1 MPNARRVVL
10 LEADTINRFSTE
22 RILRRED
29 YWVFATDEAS
39 AAMRVSAVS
48 AIDLVLVDVGL
59 GRLEAIPR
67 WQRRRGDATF
77 HGVPESVTDGY
88 AVLRPLHVD
97 PSSARFPVV
106 TLKLGEQPAEQP
118 PLCRFAVVEFLPRPW
133 KASGLVEGLDALFRD
148 LAKADSE
155 AEAAPPAEWPAAEE
169 ERAPAAP
176 ISRPFESIPA
186 ALRTALVVDPD
197 DGDRRALVACLAEN
211 GFSVHEAANAAEGL
225 RLAVARRPWLVITE
239 TRLPDESGLAFCRR
253 VRGHSLLRRTPVV
266 FLSAR
271 DECESRYQAMKAGAD
286 DYLAKP
292 APSRELLIRLELLL
306 RRFAEIELGGE
317 GALLRGAVELVGAP
331 AVLQIC
337 HLNQLTGVLVA
348 RRGSQSVRIAFRHG
362 QVVSAVGPD
371 HEGPL
376 VVYDFIGWPQGQF
389 EFDRDAVI
397 EGPSIAADFNA
408 LLLEGCR
415 RLDERRRGR
424 PIDSTPAPPLTRPAR
439 LA

>member
-1 MPNARRVVL
+1 VRGPRVTNARRVVL
-10 LEADTINRFSTE
+10 LEADTVNRFSTE

-29 YWVFATDEAS
+29 YWVFTTDDPV
-39 AAMRVSAVS
+39 AAVRVAAVS
-48 AIDLVLVDVGL
+48 AIDLVLVDMGL
-59 GRLEAIPR
+59 GRLAAVPR
-67 WQRRRGDATF
+67 WQRRRGDASF
-77 HGVPESVTDGY
+77 HGVPQSVTDSY

-97 PSSARFPVV
+97 PSAARFPVV
-106 TLKLGEQPAEQP
+106 MLNLAENSVEP
-118 PLCRFAVVEFLPRPW
+118 PPTCRFAVVEFLPRPW
-133 KASGLVEGLDALFRD
+133 KASGLVEGLDNLFRD
-148 LAKADSE
+148 LLRSEPEADPAPE
-155 AEAAPPAEWPAAEE
+155 ADRPAASA
-169 ERAPAAP
+169 ERAPVAQP
-176 ISRPFESIPA
+176 RPFESTPI

-197 DGDRRALVACLAEN
+197 AADRRDLVACLADN
-211 GFSVHEAANAAEGL
+211 GFSVHEAATAAEGL

-239 TRLPDESGLAFCRR
+239 ARLPDESGLAFCRR

-271 DECESRYQAMKAGAD
+271 DGCDSRYEAMKAGAD

-306 RRFAEIELGGE
+306 RRFTEIELGAE
-317 GALLRGAVELVGAP
+317 GAGLKGAIELVGAP

-362 QVVSAVGPD
+362 QVVSATGPD
-371 HEGPL
+371 HEGSL
-376 VVYDFIGWPQGQF
+376 VVYDFVGWPQGQF

-397 EGPSIAADFNA
+397 EGAPISVDFNA

-424 PIDSTPAPPLTRPAR
+424 PVDLAEAPAFR
-439 LA
+439 